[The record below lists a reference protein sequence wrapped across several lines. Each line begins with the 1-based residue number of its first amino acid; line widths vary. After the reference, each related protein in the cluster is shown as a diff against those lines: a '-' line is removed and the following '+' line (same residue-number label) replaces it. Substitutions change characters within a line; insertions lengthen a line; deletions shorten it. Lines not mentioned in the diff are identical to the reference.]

1 MTIKIDWTFVAQS
14 RLRMPLREF
23 YKKNKVTTY
32 DEAVKA
38 LQRNGIPVG
47 PREAVVAQLPSTVKK
62 STSSSS
68 SNSATDPSSVVHHK
82 KSAETK
88 KKETASMQEDK
99 APKSE
104 GEEAADAI
112 TKSSAVKAPKAIKA
126 PKAKAARRRRVK
138 NPKQKSNLEKENK
151 T

>member
-1 MTIKIDWTFVAQS
+1 MAIKVDWTFVAQS
-14 RLRMPLREF
+14 RLRMTLREF

-47 PREAVVAQLPSTVKK
+47 PREAVAAQLPSTVEK
-62 STSSSS
+62 STPSVD
-68 SNSATDPSSVVHHK
+68 SNPTTSPSAVVHRK
-82 KSAETK
+82 KSAETE

-99 APKSE
+99 EPKSE

-112 TKSSAVKAPKAIKA
+112 TKSAAVKAPKAK
-126 PKAKAARRRRVK
+126 PARKRRVK
-138 NPKQKSNLEKENK
+138 SPKQKSNLEKENK
-151 T
+151 P

>member
-1 MTIKIDWTFVAQS
+1 MTIKVDWTFVAQS

-47 PREAVVAQLPSTVKK
+47 PREAVAAQLPSTVEK
-62 STSSSS
+62 STPSAD
-68 SNSATDPSSVVHHK
+68 SNPTTSPSSVVHRK
-82 KSAETK
+82 KSTKTK
-88 KKETASMQEDK
+88 KKETASSRQEDEE
-99 APKSE
+99 PKSE

-112 TKSSAVKAPKAIKA
+112 TKSAAVKA
-126 PKAKAARRRRVK
+126 PKAKAARKRRPK
-138 NPKQKSNLEKENK
+138 NSQQKNNLEKENK

>member
-1 MTIKIDWTFVAQS
+1 MTIKVDWTFVAQS

-47 PREAVVAQLPSTVKK
+47 PREAVAAQLPNTIEK
-62 STSSSS
+62 STPSVD
-68 SNSATDPSSVVHHK
+68 SNPTTSPSSVVHRK
-82 KSAETK
+82 KSTKTK

-112 TKSSAVKAPKAIKA
+112 TKSAAVKA
-126 PKAKAARRRRVK
+126 PKAKAARKRRLK
-138 NPKQKSNLEKENK
+138 NSQQKNNLEKENK

>member
-1 MTIKIDWTFVAQS
+1 MAIKVDWTFVAQS
-14 RLRMPLREF
+14 RLRMTLREF

-47 PREAVVAQLPSTVKK
+47 PREAVAAQLPSTIEK
-62 STSSSS
+62 SAPSAD
-68 SNSATDPSSVVHHK
+68 SNPTTGPSSVVHRK

-112 TKSSAVKAPKAIKA
+112 TKSAAVKA
-126 PKAKAARRRRVK
+126 PKAKAARKRRPK
-138 NPKQKSNLEKENK
+138 NSQQKNNLEKENK